1 MRLSLE
7 TRALGWA
14 TLAAL
19 LSLGGAGLLAGA
31 IRMTAGS
38 SGGAALTDAVATSP
52 AVSSAPEVVSKGHE
66 FFEMSCSH
74 CHGDDAHGDEGP
86 DLHNLSIS
94 NARIAATI
102 RTGIKGEMPT
112 FAKKYDGSQVAAL
125 VSYLRTLH

>member
-7 TRALGWA
+7 MRAPGWA
-14 TLAAL
+14 LRAAL
-19 LSLGGAGLLAGA
+19 LSLGGAGLLASS
-31 IRMTAGS
+31 IRMTAA
-38 SGGAALTDAVATSP
+38 SGGGP
-52 AVSSAPEVVSKGHE
+52 ASTNGAEPSLAISTAPEVVGKGHE

-102 RTGIKGEMPT
+102 RKGIKGEMPT
-112 FAKKYDGSQVAAL
+112 FAKKYDGDQVAAL